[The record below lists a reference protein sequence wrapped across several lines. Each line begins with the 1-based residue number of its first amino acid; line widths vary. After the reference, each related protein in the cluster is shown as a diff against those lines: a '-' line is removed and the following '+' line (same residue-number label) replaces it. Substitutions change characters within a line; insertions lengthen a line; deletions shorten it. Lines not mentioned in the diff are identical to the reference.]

1 MRAASPSALRTS
13 EGKIYL
19 FPKVCSRLLIEF
31 HSIEQQTLFLQN
43 MLKNTT
49 QTQMTSPA
57 LSGAI
62 SSATAQGYL
71 PQFRG
76 SAAASLAPAIV
87 NFSTG
92 ERDSVRSMARP
103 ETARDSA
110 VGAASSLAANFLP
123 ENRPLNVTH
132 LQRPTPPPVETMGAE
147 EYVRYLT
154 QKDEA
159 DKKLLEKQWNT
170 EENGTGPI
178 SGSDW

>member
-1 MRAASPSALRTS
+1 
-13 EGKIYL
+13 
-19 FPKVCSRLLIEF
+19 
-31 HSIEQQTLFLQN
+31 

-71 PQFRG
+71 PQYRG

-87 NFSTG
+87 NFLTSD
-92 ERDSVRSMARP
+92 RDGAHSMAMA
-103 ETARDSA
+103 ETTNTA
-110 VGAASSLAANFLP
+110 VGATLGHEASSLP
-123 ENRPLNVTH
+123 ENRPLSGTR
-132 LQRPTPPPVETMGAE
+132 LQRPTPPPAETMGAE
-147 EYVRYLT
+147 EYMRCLT
-154 QKDEA
+154 QKDNI

-170 EENGTGPI
+170 EESGTGPI